1 MASNRAPV
9 SSVEAARKFLE
20 KVGLS
25 NKDGDNN
32 APPAPSAP
40 PDRFPGEDG
49 GFLKEIS
56 SRRVPKSNPVLVS
69 SPTSQSTSGIGE
81 ATEAP
86 LLPAKPLEQSQEK
99 RAPIRESTVAADSSG
114 GKLRLSAYEFYRRL
128 HQCSG
133 NGLDTEAKHKSQLAL
148 LAVRIRRRNQLLHT
162 C

>member
-20 KVGLS
+20 QVGLS
-25 NKDGDNN
+25 NKDGDSN
-32 APPAPSAP
+32 APPTPSAP
-40 PDRFPGEDG
+40 PNRFPGEDG
-49 GFLKEIS
+49 GFLKEVS
-56 SRRVPKSNPVLVS
+56 TRRVPKSNPALAS
-69 SPTSQSTSGIGE
+69 SPTSQSTFAIDK

-86 LLPAKPLEQSQEK
+86 LLPVKPLEQSQEK
-99 RAPIRESTVAADSSG
+99 RAPIRSDVAADSSG

-148 LAVRIRRRNQLLHT
+148 LAVRIRRRNQIVNT